1 MNLEIEAILPH
12 RPPFLW
18 VDHVLSVEAGVR
30 CVASK
35 RIDPE
40 APFFAG
46 HFPGD
51 PILPGVFLVEAAA
64 QTAGIMMGASGAAAG
79 SQKRLAASGPVQ
91 VPRRRSSGAVIE
103 IETRLLVETDGMAL
117 VSAVI
122 SVAGEIVATRT
133 ADSRVAVR
141 ARLAAFRRRWS
152 QPQEQLRR
160 LLSEQLEPGPA
171 AAAVWL
177 GIALGI
183 IPIYGFQAIAALALA
198 TLFGLNRPLTLAAT
212 FINNPLLQPLLV
224 VGSLQLR
231 PPA

>member
-18 VDHVLSVEAGVR
+18 IDRVLSVEPGVR

-79 SQKRLAASGPVQ
+79 LAEAARGDQPVQ
-91 VPRRRSSGAVIE
+91 VPRSPS
-103 IETRLLVETDGMAL
+103 
-117 VSAVI
+117 
-122 SVAGEIVATRT
+122 
-133 ADSRVAVR
+133 VR
-141 ARLAAFRRRWS
+141 AR
-152 QPQEQLRR
+152 
-160 LLSEQLEPGPA
+160 
-171 AAAVWL
+171 
-177 GIALGI
+177 
-183 IPIYGFQAIAALALA
+183 
-198 TLFGLNRPLTLAAT
+198 
-212 FINNPLLQPLLV
+212 
-224 VGSLQLR
+224 
-231 PPA
+231 